1 MFLKISENRLEG
13 KDRAKDASYRIISA
27 VQGRGDSGM
36 EKVVAE
42 IRSGNR
48 CSVVFGCRPSRTC
61 QYLGWG
67 DGEMEKRR
75 GSRTAPIIC
84 FIWAASR

>member
-1 MFLKISENRLEG
+1 MLLKISENRLEG
-13 KDRAKDASYRIISA
+13 KDRVKDASYRIISA
-27 VQGRGDSGM
+27 VQGRGASGM
-36 EKVVAE
+36 EKVVVE

-67 DGEMEKRR
+67 DGEKERKQDSAYYLFYL
-75 GSRTAPIIC
+75 GC
-84 FIWAASR
+84 